1 MNDENERERLEH
13 PSFGQIG
20 FSRVSSTGAKF
31 YGSELTQDHYI
42 SMEIHHSEIERSL
55 TDDHHYNANKPTIVR
70 LRMSSVQF
78 AEMITSL
85 NNGSGTPC
93 TLEYINGVQ
102 MPELPDQD
110 SRKEFVHRKF
120 KQRMVQFANEIKSQ
134 SLRAKELIKKKT
146 LSKDDQHELDQLIT
160 YLTTEVANNIPFFG
174 QCFQETMDKVVV
186 EAKLEVENAI
196 QHKINVLG
204 VNALQVEQHE
214 RLSEG
219 KNDNKK
225 LSEDNVRPV

>member
-1 MNDENERERLEH
+1 MNDVNEREKLEH

-31 YGSELTQDHYI
+31 YGSELVQDHYI
-42 SMEIHHSEIERSL
+42 SMEIHHSEIERNL
-55 TDDHHYNANKPTIVR
+55 TDDHYYTAHKPPIVR

-93 TLEYINGVQ
+93 TLEYINGVK

-120 KQRMVQFANEIKSQ
+120 KQRMIEFANSIKTQ
-134 SLRAKELIKKKT
+134 SLKAKELIKKKT
-146 LSKDDQHELDQLIT
+146 LSKDDQHELEFLIT
-160 YLTTEVANNIPFFG
+160 WLTQEVASNIPFFG

-214 RLSEG
+214 RLSGG
-219 KNDNKK
+219 KKDILS
-225 LSEDNVRPV
+225 LSEDNVQSV